1 MAVSAFVCTG
11 CIKDT
16 GNGKTEN
23 PAENKQA
30 NLTVTTAPTE
40 KEEPVGFEGSG
51 FDYISG
57 IMDGRNEFRL
67 FNDAEKRVICE
78 EAAAQ
83 GSAVDFLAD
92 GTIKVSLQQNPETY
106 FMLEPDSTVSG
117 CDEDGKIYIIPP
129 AGQLPK
135 SELLD
140 GLPIPDFT
148 IDESAFMDNSVIIS
162 FNDADYASAYAFGQQ
177 LKDSGF
183 TELSEAE
190 RALEEFGIYSLKAA
204 DSRGITAEFM
214 FVDGENEK
222 KCMLTVYDF
231 HEKTNK

>member
-23 PAENKQA
+23 PSDNKQA
-30 NLTVTTAPTE
+30 IPTVTTAPTE

-51 FDYISG
+51 FDYITG

-67 FNDAEKRVICE
+67 FNDAEKRLIRE
-78 EAAAQ
+78 EAVAQ
-83 GSAVDFLAD
+83 GSAADFLAD
-92 GTIKVSLQQNPETY
+92 GTVKVSSQQNPEIF

-117 CDEDGKIYIIPP
+117 CDEDGKMYIIPP

-140 GLPIPDFT
+140 GLPLPEFT
-148 IDESAFMDNSVIIS
+148 IAESAFMNDSVIINFS
-162 FNDADYASAYAFGQQ
+162 DADYASAYAYGQQ
-177 LKDSGF
+177 LKTSGF
-183 TELSEAE
+183 TELREAE
-190 RALEEFGIYSLKAA
+190 RALEEFGIYSLKAT
-204 DSRGITAEFM
+204 DTRGIMAEFM
-214 FVDGENEK
+214 FVDDENGK
-222 KCMLTVYDF
+222 KCMLTVSDSPAN
-231 HEKTNK
+231 E